1 METLFGILGLIP
13 DQRNAKVVEAS
24 VTWNYTTVLNVAFL
38 VLSAVL
44 VVRFLRTGGPAMFR
58 MMSRP
63 PEAPMPRPSAE
74 APMPRPTST
83 RMNGST
89 FARCTPRS

>member
-13 DQRNAKVVEAS
+13 DQPNA
-24 VTWNYTTVLNVAFL
+24 NLNVAFL

-58 MMSRP
+58 MMDRP
-63 PEAPMPRPSAE
+63 PQAPMPRASAE
-74 APMPRPTST
+74 APMPRPAST